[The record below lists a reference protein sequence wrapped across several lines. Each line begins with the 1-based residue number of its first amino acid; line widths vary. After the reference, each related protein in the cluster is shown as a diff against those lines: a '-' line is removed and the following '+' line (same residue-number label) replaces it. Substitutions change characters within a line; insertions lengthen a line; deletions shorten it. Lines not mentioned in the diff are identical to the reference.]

1 MLITGSIIVNPPE
14 GDQENPVH
22 VLIVEDSRTQAEM
35 LKSTLEKHGYIATVA
50 ENGRSAL
57 EMIDSVNPDVIIS
70 DVVMPVM
77 DGYELCRTIKNDD
90 RYRHIPVILLTMLT
104 DSKDVIYAMVSGADN
119 FITKPYQ
126 GEYLVSRLK
135 KIISQKNAGA
145 TSRPAE
151 PPIEFLLSG
160 KKFSITHNRHQ
171 IIELLMSA
179 YEAAVLQH
187 QAVLAAQKKL
197 ADANEEAN
205 LYLDI
210 ITHDINNVNSGAM
223 ALAELLARK
232 SRESERSLALR
243 LESSITESTVIINNV
258 STIRRLHERRESLKP
273 MPLDEIIRDS
283 IKPFQN
289 STIRY
294 PGTAVVILADSL
306 VRQVFIN
313 LIGNSV
319 KFSGTRA
326 VIDISVVDSGE
337 MVEVAVTD
345 NGPGITDDLKPVIFD
360 RFRKGKTTKSGKG
373 LGLFIVRSL
382 VESYGGKIW
391 AGDAVPGKPD
401 AGAAIHLTLKKA
413 A

>member
-1 MLITGSIIVNPPE
+1 MLITGSTIVSPPE
-14 GDQENPVH
+14 GDQGNPVH

-35 LKSTLEKHGYIATVA
+35 LKNTLEKHGYLATVA

-57 EMIDSVNPDVIIS
+57 DVIDSVNPDVIIS

-77 DGYELCRTIKNDD
+77 DGYEFCRTIKNDE

-135 KIISQKNAGA
+135 RILSQKKGEDV
-145 TSRPAE
+145 SRPAE
-151 PPIEFLLSG
+151 PPMEFLLSG
-160 KKFSITHNRHQ
+160 KKFSITHTRQQ
-171 IIELLMSA
+171 IIELLLSA

-187 QAVLAAQKKL
+187 QEVLAAQKKL
-197 ADANEEAN
+197 ADANDEAN

-223 ALAELLARK
+223 ALTELLVRK
-232 SRESERSLALR
+232 SGESEKTLALR
-243 LESSITESTVIINNV
+243 LETSITESTVIINNV
-258 STIRRLHERRESLKP
+258 STIRRLHERREALKP
-273 MPLDEIIRDS
+273 LPLDEIIRDS
-283 IKPFQN
+283 IRPFQN
-289 STIRY
+289 TTIRY
-294 PGTAVVILADSL
+294 AGTTAVILADSL

-313 LIGNSV
+313 LIGNSA
-319 KFSGTRA
+319 KFSGVRA
-326 VIDISVVDSGE
+326 EIGIGILDSGD
-337 MVEVAVTD
+337 MVEVVVTD
-345 NGPGITDDLKPVIFD
+345 NGPGIPDDMKPIVFD

-382 VESYGGKIW
+382 VESYGGRIW
-391 AGDAVPGKPD
+391 AVDVVPGNTG
-401 AGAAIHLTLKKA
+401 AGTAIHFTLKKA